1 MDKKETNLYSMTGLT
16 QDEVTLCQDVLK
28 SLKDKSMATEIEKEL
43 YINLKKAESFIS
55 TYGAWDDYLQ
65 YLMKDQELY
74 AKAEVGV

>member
-1 MDKKETNLYSMTGLT
+1 
-16 QDEVTLCQDVLK
+16 
-28 SLKDKSMATEIEKEL
+28 MATEIEKEL

-74 AKAEVGV
+74 AKAEGGV